1 MRPIFFFREALRALK
16 RHLIRV
22 IYRLLT
28 GSSAAAPN
36 PIAAMHPTPMT

>member
-1 MRPIFFFREALRALK
+1 MSVGFVFREALRALK

-28 GSSAAAPN
+28 AAPT
-36 PIAAMHPTPMT
+36 PISATPPTPMT